1 MCHSCDTLCIIALI
15 HSVNRGTVITQL
27 VQYGPALVGLLLAL
41 IVWFFG
47 RRAQTSLPTRARVS
61 TALGMVIVLAL
72 MIVYWVWSVWP
83 WFYPFGSDDGYLAS
97 QFLGF
102 TAPLCLS
109 VVALL
114 FLFPAGR
121 ASAPRRSADL
131 APRTWLTFAPRW
143 LSLVATGVVAL
154 VVVVSV
160 SAGLASGPDD
170 DGRYLIFGVEASSS
184 TSGSTTIYGW
194 WFSLPCLVIIAVLLA
209 FALAELAVISRP
221 PLAVDRLSDTQIRTT
236 RVRNVLVVVIGGL
249 LLHLGAI
256 LQSLY
261 GTSSLRLGFQS
272 EPAGWVSLGTSF
284 AAIGPALLVASY
296 VTVTVGFAFWFA
308 VALSTIHAPF
318 RRLSGSV
325 RQ

>member
-1 MCHSCDTLCIIALI
+1 MIIE
-15 HSVNRGTVITQL
+15 L
-27 VQYGPALVGLLLAL
+27 VKYGPALAGLLLAL

-47 RRAQTSLPTRARVS
+47 RRAQTSMPTRARVS
-61 TALGMVIVLAL
+61 TALGMLIVLAL
-72 MIVYWVWSVWP
+72 MIIYWIWSVWP
-83 WFYPFGSDDGYLAS
+83 WFYPFGGDDGYLVS

-102 TAPLCLS
+102 IAPLCLS

-114 FLFPAGR
+114 FLLPAGR
-121 ASAPRRSADL
+121 ASASRGSADL

-154 VVVVSV
+154 VIMVSV

-221 PLAVDRLSDTQIRTT
+221 PLAVDRLGDTQIRTT
-236 RVRNVLVVVIGGL
+236 RARNVLVVVIGGL

-296 VTVTVGFAFWFA
+296 IAITLGFACWF
-308 VALSTIHAPF
+308 VALLSTVSAPF

-325 RQ
+325 RR